1 MAMVLMLNGSA
12 HENGKCTFENDAVNE
27 VAALLEKGE
36 VVLSKYNDRDTSRM
50 Q

>member
-12 HENGKCTFENDAVNE
+12 HENGK
-27 VAALLEKGE
+27 